1 MIKKNYYI
9 FKILIAI
16 FSFLIIQKANLF
28 AETKEK
34 TIIQSDR
41 LKKEDEDI
49 IEATGSVEIKRGNK
63 LFNADHVEYNQRT
76 KVIKANPNVRVLD
89 KDLNNIY
96 FAEKAEINE
105 DLTYGRFNNAVLLFD
120 NGSNITSPHIQKNEY
135 DTIKL
140 KNTSY
145 SVCPT
150 DIYNENISYED
161 MDKYLK
167 EEKTPLFSL
176 DSSTVDANTE
186 NRELKLW
193 GTSVWIW
200 KIPIFY
206 IPYFKTGLSFQNE
219 LDGFG
224 TPGVEYSNNYN
235 YGIYIPYK
243 ITTDNLKIVLK
254 PKIYQEGNYLL
265 NTRLSLNP
273 TRKDKETQKW
283 SLSFIGDIV
292 NDNDVSKNFKNSL
305 DITEKNEGK
314 YKKIRG
320 YASLNGYYNFNED
333 WIFDYNSAILSDRY
347 FYRDYYN
354 DNISYIQSNFRLTYV
369 DINNNDNF
377 NYFQFSNVFFQELL
391 ESNDSYNTPR
401 YAPIS
406 NFNIQD
412 NILNAGNHNLYYNV
426 KINTTDLFRVEGI
439 QYNRFTLIPSLK
451 YTNKSIFGVI
461 HSSAELKS
469 DFYILDE
476 LKNYTYKKYNNNL
489 IPQFNIEWRKNF
501 ILSNFSLQPII
512 KYSVSQ
518 HSNKLENDIPN
529 EDSYPTG
536 ITFENIFSNNR
547 FVGYDRQE
555 FGNRIT
561 YGIESNLYNLNFGI
575 AQGYRD
581 EINENDPKL
590 IGFENNT
597 SDYVGY
603 ASYIFNQYFN
613 TYYRFLLDKDD
624 LHLKKQDVN
633 LNFNTQ
639 DYSLYVIYTDM
650 DTDLIYKDSR
660 RQINFGI
667 SINFLEHW
675 IIENSN
681 IFELWNDIRWLE
693 SKAYLIYNGD
703 CTRWNL
709 SFSAQNGITE
719 VNQGISFNF
728 NFIIKFL

>member
-1 MIKKNYYI
+1 MI
-9 FKILIAI
+9 
-16 FSFLIIQKANLF
+16 
-28 AETKEK
+28 
-34 TIIQSDR
+34 
-41 LKKEDEDI
+41 
-49 IEATGSVEIKRGNK
+49 
-63 LFNADHVEYNQRT
+63 
-76 KVIKANPNVRVLD
+76 
-89 KDLNNIY
+89 NNI
-96 FAEKAEINE
+96 EI
-105 DLTYGRFNNAVLLFD
+105 LH
-120 NGSNITSPHIQKNEY
+120 SK
-135 DTIKL
+135 
-140 KNTSY
+140 
-145 SVCPT
+145 
-150 DIYNENISYED
+150 
-161 MDKYLK
+161 M
-167 EEKTPLFSL
+167 
-176 DSSTVDANTE
+176 
-186 NRELKLW
+186 
-193 GTSVWIW
+193 
-200 KIPIFY
+200 
-206 IPYFKTGLSFQNE
+206 
-219 LDGFG
+219 
-224 TPGVEYSNNYN
+224 
-235 YGIYIPYK
+235 
-243 ITTDNLKIVLK
+243 VLK
-254 PKIYQEGNYLL
+254 
-265 NTRLSLNP
+265 
-273 TRKDKETQKW
+273 
-283 SLSFIGDIV
+283 GD
-292 NDNDVSKNFKNSL
+292 
-305 DITEKNEGK
+305 
-314 YKKIRG
+314 
-320 YASLNGYYNFNED
+320 YNFNED
-333 WIFDYNSAILSDRY
+333 WIFDYNSAILSDPY

-461 HSSAELKS
+461 HSSAELKA

-476 LKNYTYKKYNNNL
+476 LKNYTYEKYNNNL